1 MKSWLILSS
10 AVILSTLLAAC
21 GGTGSNNNGNPP
33 PPPPPPAVTV
43 SLTEAAITM
52 DTSPDLTVP
61 NTHTFTAVVQHA
73 SNGAVTWKVNGI
85 PGGDT
90 LTGHGT
96 ITTAGIYTAPVFIPS
111 DAITITAASSEDPTK
126 TASATVK
133 LNWYVSSI
141 SAWTSG
147 NAAQV
152 KTSEQLQV
160 SASVGTYGP
169 QTVTWDINGVKTGSP
184 TLGALLFYQTWPN
197 AAFYT
202 APPTSPGT
210 VTVRA
215 MSDAN
220 PAKSAS
226 VQIAVVPS
234 DPNDPTVSVTPAEV
248 SLQPGKTSQF
258 SASTTDP
265 IAQPFWSVTQG
276 TSKLVN
282 GFVND
287 SGFYTAP
294 FEVPPAS
301 DVVVTA
307 SVNGYS
313 SKYAYAIVHLTPP
326 AVNPNTRVNGSYVI
340 SLHDQRSSTNLLGIV
355 TADGKG
361 SLQGSVDVNTPL
373 GVATAQAFNGTYSLG
388 PDGRGSATISY
399 TPLPGMTFT
408 MGVRL
413 MMVSDDL
420 TYLYSN
426 DNYLGASI
434 GVMEKQSSDSFSSTS
449 LSGSYAFLLKGMSLV
464 PNLQTP
470 PQNVTQLSAT
480 AGVLTADGAGHL
492 TGAADTSAAGI
503 LTQQTVTGTYSV
515 QTHGAAHATLTLAT
529 NTQQITSQVS
539 IAMVSPSKLYLLT
552 TDDITLPTATAPL
565 LAGVA
570 ERQSG
575 TFSNASLSGP
585 YVAYDQ
591 GEQWLQ
597 FLRFD
602 ANGSGTFSNG
612 FTHERDTSGTT
623 SPLSSGPFLG
633 GYTVESNG
641 RVWVTVNAYNGT
653 GYCFMYMVSPQKFFL
668 LVNDAYPA
676 TGEGFLQDASGFNW
690 SQIAGRYALQISGGT
705 SDGVGWILPHPS
717 TSWLGWMDNVS
728 NLRIEP
734 AFDFNPLDMYG
745 TGTASISEYGA
756 ELTVGRFYVV
766 SESKVLMM
774 SASPTASANVLMTLQ
789 KIEP

>member
-1 MKSWLILSS
+1 M
-10 AVILSTLLAAC
+10 
-21 GGTGSNNNGNPP
+21 
-33 PPPPPPAVTV
+33 
-43 SLTEAAITM
+43 
-52 DTSPDLTVP
+52 
-61 NTHTFTAVVQHA
+61 
-73 SNGAVTWKVNGI
+73 
-85 PGGDT
+85 
-90 LTGHGT
+90 
-96 ITTAGIYTAPVFIPS
+96 
-111 DAITITAASSEDPTK
+111 
-126 TASATVK
+126 
-133 LNWYVSSI
+133 
-141 SAWTSG
+141 
-147 NAAQV
+147 
-152 KTSEQLQV
+152 
-160 SASVGTYGP
+160 
-169 QTVTWDINGVKTGSP
+169 
-184 TLGALLFYQTWPN
+184 
-197 AAFYT
+197 
-202 APPTSPGT
+202 
-210 VTVRA
+210 
-215 MSDAN
+215 
-220 PAKSAS
+220 
-226 VQIAVVPS
+226 
-234 DPNDPTVSVTPAEV
+234 SVTPAEV

-265 IAQPFWSVTQG
+265 IAQPFWSVAQG

-282 GFVND
+282 GFVNG
-287 SGFYTAP
+287 SGLYTAP

-464 PNLQTP
+464 PNLQPP

-575 TFSNASLSGP
+575 TFSMRPCQGPMSPMIRGNSGCSSCALMPMGVAPSLTDS
-585 YVAYDQ
+585 
-591 GEQWLQ
+591 
-597 FLRFD
+597 R
-602 ANGSGTFSNG
+602 
-612 FTHERDTSGTT
+612 TSGTL
-623 SPLSSGPFLG
+623 PEP
-633 GYTVESNG
+633 
-641 RVWVTVNAYNGT
+641 RV
-653 GYCFMYMVSPQKFFL
+653 
-668 LVNDAYPA
+668 
-676 TGEGFLQDASGFNW
+676 
-690 SQIAGRYALQISGGT
+690 R
-705 SDGVGWILPHPS
+705 
-717 TSWLGWMDNVS
+717 
-728 NLRIEP
+728 
-734 AFDFNPLDMYG
+734 
-745 TGTASISEYGA
+745 
-756 ELTVGRFYVV
+756 
-766 SESKVLMM
+766 
-774 SASPTASANVLMTLQ
+774 
-789 KIEP
+789 

>member
-215 MSDAN
+215 TSDAN
-220 PAKSAS
+220 PTKSAS

-258 SASTTDP
+258 SASTTNS
-265 IAQPFWSVTQG
+265 IAQPFWTVTQG

-464 PNLQTP
+464 PNLQPP

-690 SQIAGRYALQISGGT
+690 SQIAGRYAVRINGGT